1 MHRLRR
7 FLWLL
12 TALLLAGCTAGGIYV
27 PPTIPPISS
36 GQTTAGLVAVI
47 ETNRGTISCE
57 LRPDA
62 APKTVENF
70 QKLANQGWYDG
81 HTFFRV
87 EPGLLIQGGSPD
99 DSSTGS
105 LGYTVEA
112 EIELLHQAGALAMA
126 RTGDDFNPER
136 RSDAS
141 QFYITLMELPYLD
154 EGGYTVFGYCDD
166 SLSVLRQIQKDD
178 VMTRVRVN
186 TGE

>member
-1 MHRLRR
+1 MTRLRR
-7 FLWLL
+7 PLWFL
-12 TALLLAGCTAGGIYV
+12 TALLLAGCTAGGIYI

-36 GQTTAGLVAVI
+36 GQTATGLVAVI
-47 ETNRGTISCE
+47 ETNRGVISCE

-70 QKLANQGWYDG
+70 QKLANDGWYDG

-105 LGYTVEA
+105 LGYTIEA
-112 EIELLHQAGALAMA
+112 EIQLPHKAGALAMA
-126 RTGDDFNPER
+126 RTGDSVNPER
-136 RSDAS
+136 RSDGS
-141 QFYITLMELPYLD
+141 QFYITLVETPYLD
-154 EGGYTVFGYCDD
+154 EGGYTVLGYCDG
-166 SLSVLRQIQKDD
+166 SLNVLRQIQKDD
-178 VMTRVRVN
+178 VMTRVRVS